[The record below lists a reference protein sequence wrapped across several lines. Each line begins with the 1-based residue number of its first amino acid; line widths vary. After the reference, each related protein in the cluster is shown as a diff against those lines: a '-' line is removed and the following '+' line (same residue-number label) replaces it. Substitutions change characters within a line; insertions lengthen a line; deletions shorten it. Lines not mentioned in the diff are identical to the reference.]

1 MSKPRILIIDD
12 ESSIRDALE
21 SWFSLH
27 GFDVDVAQNGA
38 EGVRMVSA
46 QRYAVVVMDLEMP
59 TMGGVQATHEIK
71 AVDPGLPIVAVSGFS
86 ESVEDVI
93 KAGASKFISKPL
105 RLQEL
110 EGEVRLVM
118 RDDAKE

>member
-93 KAGASKFISKPL
+93 KAGASKFLSKPL